1 MSNLQIRRA
10 IPDESAVLTALAHAA
25 KRHWNYPE
33 EWITHWKDDLTITSD
48 FIARNEVFVA
58 TIEGEIVG
66 CCALVLIESLAELE
80 HMWID
85 PRQMG
90 KGIGRALFAQ
100 VQARARE
107 LTASRLELSADPHA
121 EKFYERM
128 GAVRIGLVPAD
139 VSGHARVLP
148 RMRVE
153 LGVRSSARQFG
164 VLPSGG
170 DPSKIPPKSGA
181 PKH

>member
-10 IPDESAVLTALAHAA
+10 NPDESEALTALAHAA

-33 EWITHWKDDLTITSD
+33 AWIAHWNDDLTITRD
-48 FIARNEVFVA
+48 FIANNEVFVA
-58 TIEGEIVG
+58 SVGEEIAG
-66 CCALVLIESLAELE
+66 CCALVLGKSLAELE

-85 PRQMG
+85 PKQMG
-90 KGIGRALFAQ
+90 KGIGRALFEH

-107 LTASRLELSADPHA
+107 FGAPMLELSADPHA

-128 GAVRIGLVPAD
+128 GAKRVGDVPAD
-139 VSGHARVLP
+139 VFGDARVLP

-153 LGVRSSARQFG
+153 FAVT
-164 VLPSGG
+164 PSGSNL
-170 DPSKIPPKSGA
+170 SKNSA
-181 PKH
+181 